1 MLLDLDDTL
10 YPERDFARGG
20 FRAAAAMLSTR
31 IERSSDELFEMLWR
45 QFESG
50 ARGSI
55 FNSVLAEL
63 NVPHDATLIDD
74 LVRAYRSHEPQLTLF
89 ADADRLLELFF
100 PRSALKHSLMPIA
113 ATEDVSVLTVG
124 GMVWPRYGLGL
135 LTDGPADVQRR
146 KVKALGLQ
154 SRVEAIVY
162 SDDFGREHWKP
173 SPIPYLELLRKM
185 RIDPSNAVYVGDNPK
200 KDFLGARRLG
210 LQTVRIRRPNTE
222 HGHLEA
228 LPGYE
233 ADHEMDSLDLL
244 PDWLDANERSN
255 RHAA

>member
-10 YPERDFARGG
+10 YPEREFARGG
-20 FRAAAAMLSTR
+20 FRATAALLAERLTR
-31 IERSSDELFEMLWR
+31 SAAELFESLWYS
-45 QFESG
+45 FERG
-50 ARGSI
+50 VRGSI
-55 FNSVLAEL
+55 FDTILAEL
-63 NVPHDATLIDD
+63 NVPHDDALIAE

-89 ADADRLLELFF
+89 EDANRLLEL
-100 PRSALKHSLMPIA
+100 L
-113 ATEDVSVLTVG
+113 
-124 GMVWPRYGLGL
+124 WPKYGVGL

-185 RIDPSNAVYVGDNPK
+185 HVDPSHAVYVGDNPK
-200 KDFLGARRLG
+200 KDFIGARRLG

-222 HGHLEA
+222 HGHVEPA
-228 LPGYE
+228 PGFE
-233 ADHEMDSLDLL
+233 ADHEITSLNAL
-244 PDWLDANERSN
+244 PDWLAANERSN

>member
-20 FRAAAAMLSTR
+20 FRAAAAVLSSR
-31 IERSSDELFEMLWR
+31 LERPSDELFELLWS
-45 QFESG
+45 QFERG
-50 ARGSI
+50 VRGSI
-55 FNSVLAEL
+55 FDSVLSEL
-63 NVPHDATLIDD
+63 NLPHDTTLIEE

-89 ADADRLLELFF
+89 ADANRLLDL
-100 PRSALKHSLMPIA
+100 L
-113 ATEDVSVLTVG
+113 
-124 GMVWPRYGLGL
+124 WPRYGVGL
-135 LTDGPADVQRR
+135 LTDGSADVQRR

-185 RIDPSNAVYVGDNPK
+185 HGDPSHAIYVGDNPK

-222 HGHLEA
+222 HGLLDA
-228 LPGYE
+228 QPGYE
-233 ADHEMDSLDLL
+233 ADHEITSLDAL
-244 PDWLDANERSN
+244 PEWLAANERSN

>member
-20 FRAAAAMLSTR
+20 FRAAAALLSSR
-31 IERSSDELFEMLWR
+31 IERSSDELFELLWR
-45 QFESG
+45 RFESG
-50 ARGSI
+50 VRGSV
-55 FNSVLAEL
+55 FDNVLVDL
-63 NVPHDATLIDD
+63 NLPCDTTLIDE
-74 LVRAYRSHEPQLTLF
+74 LVRAYRSHEPQLALF
-89 ADADRLLELFF
+89 ADADRLLERL
-100 PRSALKHSLMPIA
+100 
-113 ATEDVSVLTVG
+113 
-124 GMVWPRYGLGL
+124 WPRYGVGL

-146 KVKALGLQ
+146 KVKALGLA

-185 RIDPSNAVYVGDNPK
+185 RIDPSHAVYVGDNPK
-200 KDFLGARRLG
+200 KDFVGARRLG

-222 HGHLEA
+222 HGLLDA
-228 LPGYE
+228 QSGYE
-233 ADHEMDSLDLL
+233 ADHEITSLDLL
-244 PDWLDANERSN
+244 PDWLAANERSN

>member
-20 FRAAAAMLSTR
+20 FRAAAALLSSR
-31 IERSSDELFEMLWR
+31 LDRSSDELFEWLWQ
-45 QFESG
+45 QFERG
-50 ARGSI
+50 VRGSI
-55 FNSVLAEL
+55 FDGVLTEL
-63 NVPHDATLIDD
+63 NVPHDTTLIDE

-89 ADADRLLELFF
+89 ADANRLLDL
-100 PRSALKHSLMPIA
+100 L
-113 ATEDVSVLTVG
+113 
-124 GMVWPRYGLGL
+124 WPRYGIGL

-154 SRVEAIVY
+154 CRVESIVY

-185 RIDPSNAVYVGDNPK
+185 HIDPSHAVYVGDNPK
-200 KDFLGARRLG
+200 KDFVGARRLG

-222 HGHLEA
+222 YGHLDA

-233 ADHEMDSLDLL
+233 ADHEITSLDSL
-244 PDWLDANERSN
+244 PEWLAANERSN